1 MLKKKEQIA
10 RFIRGLLPTRTKAA
24 CTLWHVKVQLP
35 ARCGEAEAMGLERAM
50 RTPSNLCASY
60 SAIIIA
66 TVLYETFRS
75 LTGLKKKRF
84 FNVLC
89 GFSHFFHQYL
99 VTFC

>member
-1 MLKKKEQIA
+1 M

-50 RTPSNLCASY
+50 RSPSNLCASY

-75 LTGLKKKRF
+75 LTGLKKNVFLMSSVGFRTF
-84 FNVLC
+84 FT
-89 GFSHFFHQYL
+89 SI
-99 VTFC
+99 

>member
-1 MLKKKEQIA
+1 M

-50 RTPSNLCASY
+50 RTPNNFCASY
-60 SAIIIA
+60 SAIIIV

-75 LTGLKKKRF
+75 LTGLKKNVFLMSSVGFRTF
-84 FNVLC
+84 FT
-89 GFSHFFHQYL
+89 SI
-99 VTFC
+99 